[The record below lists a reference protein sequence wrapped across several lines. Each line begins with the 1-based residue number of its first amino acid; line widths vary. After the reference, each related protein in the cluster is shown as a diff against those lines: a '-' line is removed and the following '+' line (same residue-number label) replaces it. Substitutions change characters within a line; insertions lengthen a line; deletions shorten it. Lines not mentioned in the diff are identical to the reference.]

1 MAVNFKL
8 NGTEVTLTIAD
19 ETPLLYALRNDL
31 GINSCRLGCGLAQC
45 GVCTVL
51 VDGEPERA
59 CVVPIKSVDNK
70 KVTTVEGLGTSESPH
85 PVQQAFIDEQA
96 MQCGYCASGI
106 IMTTSLL
113 LKNNKDPSESEIRDA
128 LSGHICRCGTHTRI
142 INAVKKAAQLA
153 RSTEK

>member
-59 CVVPIKSVDNK
+59 CVVPIKSIDNK

-106 IMTTSLL
+106 IMTVSLL

-153 RSTEK
+153 QGTEK

>member
-31 GINSCRLGCGLAQC
+31 GVNSCRLGCGIAQC

-59 CVVPIKSVDNK
+59 CVVPIKTVDNK
-70 KVTTVEGLGTSESPH
+70 KVTTVEGLGTSEAPH
-85 PVQQAFIDEQA
+85 PLQQAFIDEQA
-96 MQCGYCASGI
+96 MQWGYCASGI
-106 IMTTSLL
+106 IMTASLL
-113 LKNNKDPSESEIRDA
+113 LKINKDPSDSEIRDA
-128 LSGHICRCGTHTRI
+128 LSGHICRCGTHARI
-142 INAVKKAAQLA
+142 IKAVKKAAQVM
-153 RSTEK
+153 RGTVK

>member
-1 MAVNFKL
+1 M
-8 NGTEVTLTIAD
+8 
-19 ETPLLYALRNDL
+19 
-31 GINSCRLGCGLAQC
+31 
-45 GVCTVL
+45 L

>member
-106 IMTTSLL
+106 IMTASLL

-153 RSTEK
+153 QGAEK

>member
-106 IMTTSLL
+106 IMTVSLL